1 MPKHSNGQSRG
12 GSRAL
17 LIVAIVIF
25 LLGAGAFAYV
35 SIGGFGTEGADED
48 VQAQDAA
55 TTDEEVE
62 VKDHLE
68 DYTWE
73 ELSEI
78 SRQMSAYGSRDEALD
93 VAKTYHLVNEDGSM
107 TGETKQVTLDDGTV
121 IEVALADV
129 YHDANA
135 DGSGQCGM
143 TFVCMTCAGTHQMND
158 TDVIDGGW
166 EACGMR
172 SWLDTE
178 MMDNLPDDL
187 SSVIVS
193 ANKLTNNVGMT
204 TDTASVTVTSD
215 RLWLLSAR
223 EVCGNITWYADEY
236 GSSFASKDA
245 VFNAEGEQYALFAQ
259 LGVTCYDDP
268 GDCLV
273 RTVND
278 SASPWFLRTCESNKV
293 NYMDDSFFR
302 SILDSGYP
310 KGITAPSEQAGVVFG
325 FCI

>member
-35 SIGGFGTEGADED
+35 STGGFGSETTDAG

-55 TTDEEVE
+55 TTDEGVE
-62 VKDHLE
+62 IKDHLE
-68 DYTWE
+68 DYSWE

-78 SRQMSAYGSRDEALD
+78 SRQMSAYASRDEALE

-129 YHDANA
+129 YHDAKA

-158 TDVIDGGW
+158 TNVIDGGW
-166 EACGMR
+166 EACSMR

-178 MMDNLPDDL
+178 MMENLPDDL
-187 SSVIVS
+187 ASVIVS

-204 TDTASVTVTSD
+204 TDTGSVTSTSD

-236 GSSFASKDA
+236 GSWHSDEDA

-268 GDCLV
+268 DDCLV
-273 RTVND
+273 RTSNGTAI
-278 SASPWFLRTCESNKV
+278 SWFLRTCESNKY
-293 NYMDDSFFR
+293 NFMDDSYYR
-302 SILDSGYP
+302 SVLDSGYP
-310 KGITAPSEQAGVVFG
+310 KSITAPSEQAGVVFG